1 MSSTTQP
8 RKGSTTDSDANDD
21 RHSQEELHIFDDVT
35 SKEVEY
41 ENEDVNLAC
50 SNVVCQ
56 NDFTQICYQ
65 YL

>member
-8 RKGSTTDSDANDD
+8 RKGSMTDSDANDD
-21 RHSQEELHIFDDVT
+21 RHLQEELHIIDDVT

-41 ENEDVNLAC
+41 ENEDVSC